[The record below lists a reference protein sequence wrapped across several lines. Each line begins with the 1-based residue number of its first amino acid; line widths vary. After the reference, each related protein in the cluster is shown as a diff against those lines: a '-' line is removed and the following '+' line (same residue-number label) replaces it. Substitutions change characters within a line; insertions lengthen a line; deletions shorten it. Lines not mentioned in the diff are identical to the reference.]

1 MKAQRYTMVLIA
13 DGEEQKKDG
22 NYLKKRMTQAAA
34 DKANDKLRA
43 AADAAGI
50 GPALAQRWERKG
62 GPSILNKEE
71 TKHQKPARKTRT
83 AKPVRAKQTDAEAK
97 EMNDAYGKE
106 VIPSEPV
113 VTSPITR
120 AQKQKAGKDAFGGRI
135 GTRMSKIN
143 MEVINAGAKGILVTA
158 IAENLGEPKGIVGAQ
173 LGWLFLHKK
182 GLLTRTAEDDTFRY
196 VATV

>member
-1 MKAQRYTMVLIA
+1 MKAPRYTMVLIA
-13 DGEEQKKDG
+13 DGEEQKTDG

-71 TKHQKPARKTRT
+71 VAPVKKETPVLPPEYFKKPARKSLT
-83 AKPVRAKQTDAEAK
+83 AKSLSK
-97 EMNDAYGKE
+97 GL
-106 VIPSEPV
+106 
-113 VTSPITR
+113 TR
-120 AQKQKAGKDAFGGRI
+120 FSKAGKDAFGGRI

-143 MEVINAGAKGILVTA
+143 LEVINAGKSGATVIA
-158 IAENLGEPKGIVGAQ
+158 IAEKLGEPKGIVGAQ

-182 GLLTRTAEDDTFRY
+182 GLLTRTEEDDTFRY